1 MSEITFRRFKEEDI
15 EHMINTLE
23 PLCTRETRNL
33 ISYYNTAMV
42 NRDIYGK
49 LSYIN
54 KLMYGKPLSL
64 IQSNAQRQK
73 HLVKTTDGEVEY
85 NRNAA

>member
-1 MSEITFRRFKEEDI
+1 MKSIQNITY
-15 EHMINTLE
+15 
-23 PLCTRETRNL
+23 TRNL

-54 KLMYGKPLSL
+54 KLLYGRPLSL

-73 HLVKTTDGEVEY
+73 QLVKTSDGEVEY